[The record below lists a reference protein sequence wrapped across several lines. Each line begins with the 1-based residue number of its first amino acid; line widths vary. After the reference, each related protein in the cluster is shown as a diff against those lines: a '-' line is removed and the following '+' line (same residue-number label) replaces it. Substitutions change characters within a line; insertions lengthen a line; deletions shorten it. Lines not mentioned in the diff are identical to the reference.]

1 MTRWRS
7 LLFVA
12 ANDHRRLAK
21 AAGRGADAIILDLED
36 AVPANAKTE
45 AREHIQPAI
54 QLLADAGA
62 QVVVRINAGWLDAF
76 SDLKA
81 CIQTGVA
88 AIMVPKAEDN
98 GRLIVVSQIV
108 SELSSARGLEQVPG
122 LIALIESSKGCGALS
137 SIAAVESIIG
147 LAFGSEDF
155 SLSLGVSPSPESLDL
170 PCRLL
175 ALAAAER
182 GLMALGVPVSIGT
195 IKDRDVWHRG
205 LTHARACGL
214 NGALCIHP
222 DQIGPAN
229 EAFSPSPLEVERA
242 ERVIQAWAAAGGTGV
257 IAVNGQMI
265 YRPVVLAAEQL
276 LARQR

>member
-137 SIAAVESIIG
+137 SI
-147 LAFGSEDF
+147 GS
-155 SLSLGVSPSPESLDL
+155 
-170 PCRLL
+170 R
-175 ALAAAER
+175 LAAR
-182 GLMALGVPVSIGT
+182 T
-195 IKDRDVWHRG
+195 
-205 LTHARACGL
+205 
-214 NGALCIHP
+214 
-222 DQIGPAN
+222 
-229 EAFSPSPLEVERA
+229 SP
-242 ERVIQAWAAAGGTGV
+242 
-257 IAVNGQMI
+257 
-265 YRPVVLAAEQL
+265 
-276 LARQR
+276 